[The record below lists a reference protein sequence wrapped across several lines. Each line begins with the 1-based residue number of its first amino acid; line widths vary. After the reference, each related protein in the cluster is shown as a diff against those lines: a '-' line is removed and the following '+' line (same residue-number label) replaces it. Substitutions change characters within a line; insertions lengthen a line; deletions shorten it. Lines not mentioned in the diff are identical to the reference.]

1 MKLDSKGFFLFD
13 TQSKPVRH
21 LAEGL
26 PLSYETEKEIDLSD
40 KGGMF
45 QFMNSAKKEEQVR
58 EMPVTILVPN
68 PRSMYC
74 QQLSFASIAKT
85 IMTLCFLG
93 QRLRKNSFKE
103 EVDLLQSHI
112 RNLRYLKEF
121 DVKVQID

>member
-1 MKLDSKGFFLFD
+1 
-13 TQSKPVRH
+13 
-21 LAEGL
+21 
-26 PLSYETEKEIDLSD
+26 
-40 KGGMF
+40 
-45 QFMNSAKKEEQVR
+45 MNSAKKEEQIR

-93 QRLRKNSFKE
+93 QRHRKNSFKE

-112 RNLRYLKEF
+112 GNLRYLKEF